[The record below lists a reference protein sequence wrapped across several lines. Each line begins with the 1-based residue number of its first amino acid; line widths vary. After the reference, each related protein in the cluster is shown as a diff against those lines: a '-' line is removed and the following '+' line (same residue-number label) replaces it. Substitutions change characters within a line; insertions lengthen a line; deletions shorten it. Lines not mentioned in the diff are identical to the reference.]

1 MNIEIDHVTIAGLE
15 LKRMEAAF
23 ESVGLKTDYG
33 GPHSNQ
39 VTHMSLLGFDDG
51 SYIELISTIE
61 AGQASTWWRGHI
73 AEDGGPCAWCARV
86 DGLKQETERLLDL
99 GIPVEG
105 PNFMFRERTDG
116 KRVEWELAFPSEFPK
131 GAVLPFLIEDH
142 GPREYRVS
150 PSASVEGGCLTGV
163 AAVLIGVES
172 IAEIASLF
180 QQVYEFDVPSIEEDM
195 TDGVRRAW
203 FEGTPVILEE
213 PLEMD
218 SALGKR
224 LEKFGPC
231 PTGFL
236 IGTRSMDEA
245 QKQYQLLPS
254 PFWFGR
260 QLAWFNPSRI
270 DNIRLGVVET

>member
-1 MNIEIDHVTIAGLE
+1 
-15 LKRMEAAF
+15 
-23 ESVGLKTDYG
+23 
-33 GPHSNQ
+33 
-39 VTHMSLLGFDDG
+39 
-51 SYIELISTIE
+51 
-61 AGQASTWWRGHI
+61 
-73 AEDGGPCAWCARV
+73 
-86 DGLKQETERLLDL
+86 
-99 GIPVEG
+99 
-105 PNFMFRERTDG
+105 
-116 KRVEWELAFPSEFPK
+116 
-131 GAVLPFLIEDH
+131 
-142 GPREYRVS
+142 
-150 PSASVEGGCLTGV
+150 
-163 AAVLIGVES
+163 VES

-195 TDGVRRAW
+195 TGGVRRAW

-224 LEKFGPC
+224 LENFGPC